1 MPNAVIVGILRA
13 VEAGAILLSGNVR
26 IIVPSNLSV
35 AEFPIGCSLTVIVHQ
50 QSDEHLAAESIR
62 RNKDG
67 FLGAT

>member
-13 VEAGAILLSGNVR
+13 VEAGVILLSGNVH
-26 IIVPSNLSV
+26 IIIPPTLSV
-35 AEFPIGCSLTVIVHQ
+35 AEFPIGCSLTVVVHEQ
-50 QSDEHLAAESIR
+50 ADEHLVAESIR